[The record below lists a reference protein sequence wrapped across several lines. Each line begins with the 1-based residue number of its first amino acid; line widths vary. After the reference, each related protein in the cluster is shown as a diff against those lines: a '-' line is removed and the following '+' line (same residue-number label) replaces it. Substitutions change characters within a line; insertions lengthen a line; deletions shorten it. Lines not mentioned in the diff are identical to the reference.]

1 MSVETIEKTFSCP
14 DSPHLTLSN
23 IRGSVKIQPG
33 DNGAIAVT
41 AARHNDSGDEENT
54 RIEISQADDGSV
66 KIHTRYDQMGFR
78 FFRKWHPCKVDYEVL
93 VPKECSLKVRGVSNS
108 ATIEGISGELDI
120 STVSGDLECRSLT
133 GQLIIKTV
141 SGDVRGEAISASA
154 GLNTVS
160 GNISLKNSDFPALR
174 GVTVSGDLVIET
186 PLGDGPYDFK
196 SVSGDIKLDISPVDG
211 ATVSSSSLSGDVR
224 TSLPFSRTN
233 QSRNHRKIEIKGGG
247 VEINHSSVSG
257 DLFLDGEINNGAS
270 ENMSEEIPSEN
281 RSQTPSDILERVD
294 RGELSVEKALQE
306 ITGNS
311 IS

>member
-1 MSVETIEKTFSCP
+1 MSGETIEKTFSCP

-23 IRGSVKIQPG
+23 I
-33 DNGAIAVT
+33 
-41 AARHNDSGDEENT
+41 H
-54 RIEISQADDGSV
+54 GSV
-66 KIHTRYDQMGFR
+66 KIHTRYDPMGFR

-93 VPKECSLKVRGVSNS
+93 VPKECTLKVRGVSNS
-108 ATIEGISGELDI
+108 ATIEGISGELGI
-120 STVSGDLECRSLT
+120 STVSGDIECRSLT
-133 GQLIIKTV
+133 GQLFIKTV

-154 GLNTVS
+154 RLNTVS
-160 GNISLKNSDFPALR
+160 GDISLKNSDFPALR

-186 PLGDGPYDFK
+186 PLGDGPYDFN
-196 SVSGDIKLDISPVDG
+196 SVSGDIKLDISVVGG

-224 TSLPFSRTN
+224 TSAPLSRTN

-257 DLFLDGEINNGAS
+257 DLFLDGEINDGAA
-270 ENMSEEIPSEN
+270 ENKSEEIPSEN
-281 RSQTPSDILERVD
+281 RSQTRSDILELVD
-294 RGELSVEKALQE
+294 RGEISVEQE